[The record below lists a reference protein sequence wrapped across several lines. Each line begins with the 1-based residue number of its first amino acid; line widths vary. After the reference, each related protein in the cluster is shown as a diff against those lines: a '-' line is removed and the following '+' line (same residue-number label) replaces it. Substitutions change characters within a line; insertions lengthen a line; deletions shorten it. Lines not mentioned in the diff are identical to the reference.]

1 MNLRGSSDVEQ
12 EKKKKKYLPLVVF
25 LLKRLHVLGN
35 VATND
40 VLLEDL
46 GVELLGLGVV
56 TRESLLV
63 VGDEDTT
70 VRGTLHG
77 TEDTGTSRSASETD
91 IEVALEGTRLVVTE
105 GLNELQFTSGLN
117 NTLVLVGKAKLGE
130 GSSGNEETGS
140 VTSGPVGET
149 VLDAVSG
156 ELLGGGVGED
166 NVTLDWRQR

>member
-1 MNLRGSSDVEQ
+1 MTTD
-12 EKKKKKYLPLVVF
+12 
-25 LLKRLHVLGN
+25 
-35 VATND
+35 D

-63 VGDEDTT
+63 VRDEDTT

-77 TEDTGTSRSASETD
+77 TEDTGTSGSASETD
-91 IEVALEGTRLVVTE
+91 IEVALERTGLVVTE
-105 GLNELQFTSGLN
+105 GLSELELTSGLN
-117 NTLVLVGKAKLGE
+117 NTLVLVGKAELGE
-130 GSSGNEETGS
+130 GSSGDEETGS

-156 ELLGGGVGED
+156 ELLGGSMSED
-166 NVTLDWRQR
+166 NVTLDQSQ

>member
-12 EKKKKKYLPLVVF
+12 EKKEKYLPLVVF

-77 TEDTGTSRSASETD
+77 TEDTGTSRSASETY
-91 IEVALEGTRLVVTE
+91 IEVALEGTGLVVTE
-105 GLNELQFTSGLN
+105 GLDELEFTSGLN

>member
-1 MNLRGSSDVEQ
+1 MNLWGSSDIDH
-12 EKKKKKYLPLVVF
+12 KNKTKYLPLVVF

-35 VATND
+35 VATDN
-40 VLLEDL
+40 VLLKDL
-46 GVELLGLGVV
+46 GVEFLGLGVV
-56 TRESLLV
+56 TRESLLA

-77 TEDTGTSRSASETD
+77 TEDTGTSGSASETD
-91 IEVALEGTRLVVTE
+91 IEVALEGTGLVVTE
-105 GLNELQFTSGLN
+105 GLNELELTSGLN

-140 VTSGPVGET
+140 VTGGPVGET

-156 ELLGGGVGED
+156 ELLGGSVGED
-166 NVTLDWRQR
+166 NVTLGGH